1 MSTSPTGAPMDAI
14 SSGMAE
20 PLSPKRRRRNIP
32 ETGALLVF
40 LIAEVVFF
48 WIKSDVFFSWDNFLN
63 ILTAIAVTGI
73 IAVPGTMLLI
83 AGQFDL
89 SVGSAVAFTGVVM
102 AHFAAQSEMWT
113 GILLA
118 VLGGL
123 AIGLLNGF
131 FVTVIGV
138 NAIITTL
145 ATLAIFRGLAEVV
158 SDGQSVSVTGFDTL
172 GTSRPFLDIPTP
184 VILLAVVAIGLWLV
198 MRYTVFGRSMYAIGA
213 NPVAARL
220 VGVRSRRAIMLA
232 FVISGLACALGGLIL
247 VSQLGSSSPLTAT
260 GLELSVVTAVIL
272 GGASL
277 NGGRGTIQG
286 TIIGLLIIGV
296 LNNGLVLLG
305 VDPFWQDV
313 ARGVLLAAAVS
324 FDQLRIRLGGE

>member
-1 MSTSPTGAPMDAI
+1 VATAG
-14 SSGMAE
+14 
-20 PLSPKRRRRNIP
+20 RRRIP
-32 ETGALLVF
+32 ETAALMVF
-40 LIAEVVFF
+40 LIAEVIFF
-48 WIKSDVFFSWDNFLN
+48 WIKSPVFFAWDNFLN

-89 SVGSAVAFTGVVM
+89 SVGSAVAFTGVLM
-102 AHFAAQSEMWT
+102 AHYATEGDIRT
-113 GILLA
+113 GIF
-118 VLGGL
+118 L
-123 AIGLLNGF
+123 AILAGLGIGLINGF

-145 ATLAIFRGLAEVV
+145 ATLAVFRGLAEVV
-158 SDGQSVSVTGFDTL
+158 SDGQSVSVTGFDAL
-172 GTSRPFLDIPTP
+172 GTNRPFFDIPVP
-184 VILLAVVAIGLWLV
+184 VIIMGVVALGLWAV
-198 MRYTVFGRSMYAIGA
+198 MKYTVFGRSMYAIGA

-220 VGVRSRRAIMLA
+220 VGVRSRRAIMVA

-247 VSQLGSSSPLTAT
+247 VSQLGSASPLTAT

-286 TIIGLLIIGV
+286 TLIGLLIIGV

-324 FDQLRIRLGGE
+324 FDQLRIRLGAT

>member
-1 MSTSPTGAPMDAI
+1 MSDSGGVPAGAPGAGAI
-14 SSGMAE
+14 PAAA
-20 PLSPKRRRRNIP
+20 LVARRRRRIP
-32 ETGALLVF
+32 ESAALVVF
-40 LIAEVVFF
+40 LLAEVIFF
-48 WIKSDVFFSWDNFLN
+48 WIKSPVFFSWDNFLN
-63 ILTAIAVTGI
+63 ILTAISVIGI
-73 IAVPGTMLLI
+73 VAVPGTILLI

-89 SVGSAVAFTGVVM
+89 SVGSAVAFCGVVM
-102 AHFAAQSEMWT
+102 AHYATDGDIRT
-113 GILLA
+113 GVLLA
-118 VLGGL
+118 IL
-123 AIGLLNGF
+123 AGIGVGIVNGF

-158 SDGQSVSVTGFDTL
+158 SDGQSISVSGFDSL
-172 GTSRPFLDIPTP
+172 GTNRPFLDIPVP
-184 VILLAVVAIGLWLV
+184 VILLAVVAIGLYLV

-220 VGVRSRRAIMLA
+220 VGVRSKRALMLA
-232 FVISGLACALGGLIL
+232 FVLSGTAAALGGLIL
-247 VSQLGSSSPLTAT
+247 VSQLGSASPLTAT

-286 TIIGLLIIGV
+286 TIVGLLIIGV

>member
-1 MSTSPTGAPMDAI
+1 MTTDGAA
-14 SSGMAE
+14 SSGASAVAG
-20 PLSPKRRRRNIP
+20 PVATAGRRRIP
-32 ETGALLVF
+32 ETAALMVF
-40 LIAEVVFF
+40 LIAEVIFF
-48 WIKSDVFFSWDNFLN
+48 WIKSPVFFAWDNFLN

-89 SVGSAVAFTGVVM
+89 SVGSAVAFTGVLM
-102 AHFAAQSEMWT
+102 AHYATEGDIRT
-113 GILLA
+113 GIF
-118 VLGGL
+118 L
-123 AIGLLNGF
+123 AILAGLGIGLINGF

-145 ATLAIFRGLAEVV
+145 ATLAVFRGLAEVV
-158 SDGQSVSVTGFDTL
+158 SDGQSVSVTGFDAL
-172 GTSRPFLDIPTP
+172 GTNRPFFDIPVP
-184 VILLAVVAIGLWLV
+184 VIIMGVVALGLWAV
-198 MRYTVFGRSMYAIGA
+198 MKYTVFGRSMYAIGA

-220 VGVRSRRAIMLA
+220 VGVRSRRAIMVA

-247 VSQLGSSSPLTAT
+247 VSQLGSASPLTAT

-286 TIIGLLIIGV
+286 TLIGLLIIGV

-324 FDQLRIRLGGE
+324 FDQLRIRLGAT